1 MGLQIYY
8 LLPEKNSFDKVIMS
22 LFIVVLIHIS
32 FAAIFRDVVKGYQFV
47 DRGAPFGM
55 LYGPLLFF
63 AFKSSQG
70 KLIRPIQIF
79 QHLIPFLILL
89 TVFVYFLVSPTFRLN
104 NSRDYYFALYS
115 LFGLSWL
122 FYPIL
127 LLFQGSRIDL
137 ALFNIKRIF
146 YYSIILLLI
155 LSAIILPI
163 IFSSFL
169 NQESADTP
177 ISGATIYLIMLFG
190 AVLTYNYMLK
200 ELAQRK
206 ILPTKILLNELVT
219 KDIQNESV
227 VDEGFK
233 HLLYEE
239 RVLEYLKQET
249 YLDPE
254 FTIEKMQKDLKMS
267 RSQLSQFFKE
277 YYKQNVLK
285 TINSLRIQAVCSAL
299 EQEDFDMNI
308 EELALRCGFSSRASF
323 YRNFSLEKDCTPFEY
338 RDRIIK
344 KDNYL

>member
-8 LLPEKNSFDKVIMS
+8 LLPEKSSFDKVIMS
-22 LFIVVLIHIS
+22 LFLIVLCHIT
-32 FAAIFRDVVKGYQFV
+32 FAAVFRDVVKGYQFV

-55 LYGPLLFF
+55 LYGPMLYF

-70 KLIRPIQIF
+70 KVIRPMQIF
-79 QHLIPFLILL
+79 QHLIPFILLL
-89 TVFVYFLVSPTFRLN
+89 TVFVYFLVSPSFRLE
-104 NSRDYYFALYS
+104 NSRGYYFALYS

-127 LLFQGSRIDL
+127 MLFQGSRLDL
-137 ALFNIKRIF
+137 ALFNIKRLF

-169 NQESADTP
+169 NQESADTS
-177 ISGATIYLIMLFG
+177 ISGATIYLIMLI
-190 AVLTYNYMLK
+190 AVVLTYNYMLK

-206 ILPTKILLNELVT
+206 IVPTNFLLNELVP
-219 KDIQNESV
+219 KDIPRDGV
-227 VDEGFK
+227 VDEEFK

-239 RVLEYLKQET
+239 KVLDYLKQET

-254 FTIEKMQKDLKMS
+254 FSIEKMQKDLKMS

-285 TINSLRIQAVCSAL
+285 TINSLRVQAVCKAL

-323 YRNFSLEKDCTPFEY
+323 YRNFSLEKDCTPVEY
-338 RDRIIK
+338 RDRILK
-344 KDNYL
+344 KETNL